1 MPFTDEERLAHAQK
15 YLKEI
20 TPIALRDRNWTLYRD
35 ALKQMLGIEREIAE
49 KNGEPY
55 AMPLEFPVKW
65 DVGAPLPHLLQSE
78 YHTFLIFYSEDSVAS
93 TANPTSNLGIAVVE
107 FERCLSAKLGA
118 PNDEVLEGHPLHGKG
133 LEAYTAQL
141 VQNSPWLAELQQI
154 NSVHHFYNPDT
165 WQNYHHY
172 VLWFHDTSFEC
183 IAESFTVELHN
194 DSLASVI
201 RQTCERLLE
210 N

>member
-1 MPFTDEERLAHAQK
+1 MPFTDAERLAHAQK

-35 ALKQMLGIEREIAE
+35 ALNQMLNIEREIAQ
-49 KNGEPY
+49 KNGEPF
-55 AMPLEFPVKW
+55 AIPLEFPVKW
-65 DVGAPLPHLLQSE
+65 DVGAPLPHVLQNE
-78 YHTFLIFYSEDSVAS
+78 YRTFLIFYSEEPKS
-93 TANPTSNLGIAVVE
+93 TEDQNSDLKIAVVE
-107 FERCLSAKLGA
+107 FTRCLSAKLGA

-133 LEAYTAQL
+133 LEVYTAQI

-154 NSVHHFYNPDT
+154 NSVHYFYQPDA
-165 WQNYHHY
+165 WLNYQHY
-172 VLWFHDTSFEC
+172 VLWFHDTTFEC
-183 IAESFTVELHN
+183 IAESFTVELFH
-194 DSLASVI
+194 DSLGSVI